1 MISFRQAI
9 LFLAFVTLGASPFSS
24 EAQQETKVWR
34 LGYLAPG
41 SGSNPLI
48 EAFRDELRSLGYIEG
63 RNISIEYRYAAGKEE
78 RLPELAAELVR
89 LKVDVIVTPS
99 TPGIAAAKRATSA
112 VPIVMIAPTDAVGS
126 GLVASLARPG
136 GNVTGMT
143 YLSTDL
149 AGKRLQLLRE
159 VLPKATLVAVLA
171 LKGSS
176 GASELFLEKLE
187 AAARQMGITLIVRKE
202 NEAAALGDAFA
213 AMQRERAQAL
223 IVELTPFAGENRK
236 MIVELAAQ
244 HRLPTLIETRGF
256 VDIGG
261 LMSYGPSLL
270 AMFRRSAHYVDRIFK
285 GAKPADLP
293 VEQPTKFELVI
304 NMNTAKAL
312 GLTIP
317 QSLLAQADEV
327 IR

>member
-1 MISFRQAI
+1 MNRRDTVLA
-9 LFLAFVTLGASPFSS
+9 LLALGAAPRLAF
-24 EAQQETKVWR
+24 AQQSGKVWR
-34 LGYLAPG
+34 IGYLTPG
-41 SGSNPLI
+41 PGSNPFI

-63 RNISIEYRYAAGKEE
+63 RNLAIEYRYAAGKEE
-78 RLPELAAELVR
+78 RMQELAAELVR
-89 LKVDVIVTPS
+89 LNVDVIVTPA
-99 TPGIAAAKRATSA
+99 TPTIAAAKRATSTI
-112 VPIVMIAPTDAVGS
+112 PIVMIAPTDAVGS

-159 VLPKATLVAVLA
+159 ILPKATRVAVLA

-223 IVELTPFAGENRK
+223 IVELTPFTGENRK
-236 MIVELAAQ
+236 QIVELAAQ

-293 VEQPTKFELVI
+293 VEQPTKFQLVI
-304 NMNTAKAL
+304 NMKTANTL

-317 QSLLAQADEV
+317 QSLLARADEV